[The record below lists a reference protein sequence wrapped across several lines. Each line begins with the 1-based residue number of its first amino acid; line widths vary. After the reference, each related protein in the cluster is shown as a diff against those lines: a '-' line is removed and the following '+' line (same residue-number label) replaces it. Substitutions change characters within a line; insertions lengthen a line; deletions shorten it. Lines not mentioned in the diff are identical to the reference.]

1 MQGERI
7 VGGLA
12 CSAVLA
18 LLPGVVAGTIGAD
31 ERAKVELHLAGCSV
45 CERFG
50 GAYGAAVSALRAS
63 ANEAD
68 DSAAKERLLA
78 KLANLPARSAARE

>member
-18 LLPGVVAGTIGAD
+18 LLPEVVAGTIGAGD
-31 ERAKVELHLAGCSV
+31 RAKVALHLAGCSV

-50 GAYGAAVSALRAS
+50 GAYGATVRALRAS
-63 ANEAD
+63 ANGEED
-68 DSAAKERLLA
+68 RAAKERLLA
-78 KLANLPARSAARE
+78 KLAKLPARSPARE

>member
-7 VGGLA
+7 VGGIA

-18 LLPGVVAGTIGAD
+18 LLPEVVAGTIGAG
-31 ERAKVELHLAGCSV
+31 ERAKVELHLAGCAV

-50 GAYGAAVSALRAS
+50 GAYGAAVRALRAS
-63 ANEAD
+63 ANDAG

-78 KLANLPARSAARE
+78 KLATLPGRSPTRE